1 MKILKILFYKMKQM
15 NKFMMTFLLVIGV
28 STMMGAQENHRER
41 IKAFKTAHITQQLDL
56 SVKEAEKFWPVY
68 NAYDKEM
75 FSLKVL
81 KVREEKNRIK
91 EKGGMDA
98 LSDKEAHDLLAEMIQ
113 NEKETIKLKEKLYKD
128 LSKIL
133 APKKLLKLHKAEM
146 DFNKKLLSEYRRK
159 GPERQKP

>member
-1 MKILKILFYKMKQM
+1 
-15 NKFMMTFLLVIGV
+15 MMTVLLILGV
-28 STMMGAQENHRER
+28 SGMIRAQENHRER
-41 IKAFKTAHITQQLDL
+41 IRAYKTAHITEQMDL
-56 SVKEAEKFWPVY
+56 TVQEAEKFWPVY

-81 KVREEKNRIK
+81 KVKEEKRRIR

-98 LSDKEAHDLLAEMIQ
+98 LNDKEANEVLAVMIQ
-113 NEKETIKLKEKLYKD
+113 NEKEIIKIKEKLYKD

-133 APKKLLKLHKAEM
+133 EPKKLLKLYKAEM
-146 DFNKKLLSEYRRK
+146 DFNKKLLLDYRRK

>member
-1 MKILKILFYKMKQM
+1 MITVLFILGISGTVK
-15 NKFMMTFLLVIGV
+15 
-28 STMMGAQENHRER
+28 AQENHRER
-41 IKAFKTAHITQQLDL
+41 IMAYKTAHITQQLDL

-81 KVREEKNRIK
+81 KVKNEKNRIK

-98 LSDKEAHDLLAEMIQ
+98 LNDKEANDFLAVMIQ
-113 NEKETIKLKEKLYKD
+113 NEKDIIKTKERLYKD

-133 APKKLLKLHKAEM
+133 PSKKLLKLYKAEM

-159 GPERQKP
+159 GPQHRKP